1 MKPLDPRVLPHLA
14 PARGPLTV
22 VVVGNVVAGA
32 LVVAQAFAAA
42 WLVSGLVAGTSTW
55 PSAAAWLVAV
65 LLGRALVGWV
75 VDVAAASAASR
86 VGDGLR
92 SSLLSAVLASPA
104 DDVRTGEVG
113 VLATR
118 GVAAVEPYLTR
129 YLPALVTGAVLP
141 VLTLVAL
148 ATQDWL
154 AALVV
159 LLTLPLVPV
168 FAALVGVETRRKAE
182 AQWRALSGLSGHF
195 VDVVRGLP
203 TLVAHRRASA
213 QTERIRAVT
222 ERYRRASRA
231 LLRVAFASSAVLE
244 LVATIS
250 VALVAVVVGLRLAD
264 GGLDL
269 RTALTVLLLAPEA
282 YWPLR
287 RVGAEFHAAAE
298 GTATFERLHSL
309 LAGPTR
315 TARPQVSP
323 GRRRNSGSVVLEGL
337 AVTWPSRSQPAF
349 TDLSARIPERGLT
362 VVVGRSGSGKSTLLA
377 ALLGDLPPSAGRITA
392 GGTEIDA
399 SGTWRAQ
406 VAYLPQRPWLA
417 DATVAE
423 NVRLGRPSATDAEVA
438 AALAAVGLDLDPDR
452 ALGED
457 GAGLSAGQRARVG
470 LARVLV
476 ADRPY
481 VLLDEPTAHLDAAT
495 EEVLVRVVRDL
506 ATTRCVVAVAHRP
519 ALVAAADAV
528 LTLSAPP
535 LVTGPVPPPAPAPV
549 PAEVDDVPA
558 PRGSYALAHLLG
570 VLAATSGV
578 ALTATA
584 GWLIA
589 RAAEQPPVLTLMVA
603 IVGVRTFGLAR
614 PVLRWLERLL
624 GHDLALH
631 ELAVR
636 RAEVYAALVP
646 LVPGRLGRRRGD
658 LLSSVVDDVDALL
671 DERLRVRSPLWTW
684 LGTSVLTGALAWWLL
699 PSAGA
704 VLLAAALGGGA
715 LAWATGLAGARRTA
729 PQEVAARAALSRR
742 VLEVVADARPLAHWQ
757 AAGPALDR
765 VAAEAT
771 RRGRA
776 ARRRALWVATA
787 RLWPAVAVALAVAGT
802 ALAVARSDVSAP
814 VGALLVLVPLALAD
828 VLAPVADAGALR
840 RDTRAALA
848 RLDALAAVEPAVSD
862 PVDPEVP
869 IGTDLRLDGVRAR
882 WPGGPS
888 VGPLDLALA
897 PGRSVAVVGPS
908 GSGKSTLAAVLV
920 RFLAP
925 SAGTYALG
933 GATALRGD
941 DVRRVV
947 GLLDDDPYLFAS
959 TLAENVRLARPDAT
973 DAEVADALRRARLGE
988 WLAALPDGLQTRL
1001 GDGAASVSGGE
1012 RARIGLARLL
1022 LADHPVLVLDEP
1034 TAHLDGPTAR
1044 QVAEDLLGER
1054 GRRTVVWVTHDGT
1067 GLDRCD
1073 AVLDTGPGVREKVG
1087 V

>member
-14 PARGPLTV
+14 PARGPLAV

-55 PSAAAWLVAV
+55 PAAAGWLVAV
-65 LLGRALVGWV
+65 LLGRSVLGWV
-75 VDVAAASAASR
+75 VDVAAAAAAQR

-92 SSLLSAVLASPA
+92 SSLLASVLAAPA

-159 LLTLPLVPV
+159 LLTLPLVPL
-168 FAALVGVETRRKAE
+168 FAAIVGVETRRKAE
-182 AQWRALSGLSGHF
+182 AQWQALSGLSGHF

-203 TLVAHRRASA
+203 TLVAHRRAA
-213 QTERIRAVT
+213 VQTERIRAVT

-298 GTATFERLHSL
+298 GTATFERLHGL
-309 LAGPTR
+309 
-315 TARPQVSP
+315 TAPASTVAP
-323 GRRRNSGSVVLEGL
+323 VPHGDLVLEEL
-337 AVTWPSRSQPAF
+337 AVTWPSRSAPALSG
-349 TDLSARIPERGLT
+349 LSARIPARGLT
-362 VVVGRSGSGKSTLLA
+362 VVAGPSGCGKSTLLA
-377 ALLGDLPPSAGRITA
+377 VLLGDLAPSAGQVLV
-392 GGTEIDA
+392 GGVPLVGSPA
-399 SGTWRAQ
+399 WRTQ
-406 VAYLPQRPWLA
+406 VAHLPQRPWLA

-438 AALAAVGLDLDPDR
+438 AALTAVGLDLDPSR
-452 ALGED
+452 PLGED

-476 ADRPY
+476 SDRPY

-495 EEVLVRVVRDL
+495 EDVLVRVVRDL
-506 ATTRCVVAVAHRP
+506 AAARCVVAVAHRP
-519 ALVAAADAV
+519 ALLAAADTV
-528 LTLSAPP
+528 LTLSAPEPVRTP
-535 LVTGPVPPPAPAPV
+535 LAPPAPAPV
-549 PAEVDDVPA
+549 PAPVDDVPA
-558 PRGSYALAHLLG
+558 PRGSYALAHLFG

-658 LLSSVVDDVDALL
+658 LLASVVDDVDAVL
-671 DERLRVRSPLWTW
+671 DERLRVRAPLWTW
-684 LGTSVLTGALAWWLL
+684 LGTSLLTGALAWWLL

-715 LAWATGLAGARRTA
+715 LAWATGLAGVRRTA
-729 PQEVAARAALSRR
+729 PEEVAARAALSRR

-776 ARRRALWVATA
+776 ARRRARWVATA

-848 RLDALAAVEPAVSD
+848 RLDALAAAEPAVTD
-862 PVDPEVP
+862 PAAPEAPVG
-869 IGTDLRLDGVRAR
+869 IDVRLDAVRAR
-882 WPGGPS
+882 WPGGPETDP
-888 VGPLDLALA
+888 VDLDLA
-897 PGRSVAVVGPS
+897 PGSSVAVVGPS

-925 SAGTYALG
+925 SSGTYALG
-933 GATALRGD
+933 GSTALRGD
-941 DVRRVV
+941 DVRGVV

-988 WLAALPDGLQTRL
+988 WLAALPDGLATRL

-1044 QVAEDLLGER
+1044 LVAEDLLAER

-1073 AVLDTGPGVREKVG
+1073 AVLDTGTGRREKVG